1 MKVRPGQVQKASA
14 NPFIYASS
22 LQDEFLSKVPIP
34 DSQIYALNDA
44 LGAKAAAADYEKVLK

>member
-1 MKVRPGQVQKASA
+1 VQNASA
-14 NPFIYASS
+14 TPFIHASS